1 MNLRSSSFFSP
12 ISFAILQRS
21 LIVIE
26 SKYSLSLLPASFQT
40 ICVTH
45 SPDFSQGLLESS
57 GLTQSTGLIPPS
69 VIRTISP
76 TVISSGFLLKK
87 YPPEGP
93 LLLPMIPPLFNFWNI
108 CSIYLGEI
116 PSRLEMSLTCVFN
129 PSE

>member
-1 MNLRSSSFFSP
+1 MNPNS
-12 ISFAILQRS
+12 
-21 LIVIE
+21 
-26 SKYSLSLLPASFQT
+26 QT
-40 ICVTH
+40 QPDADRTETARRRYNRVAKTY
-45 SPDFSQGLLESS
+45 DFSQGLLESS

-69 VIRTISP
+69 VIRTIPP

-93 LLLPMIPPLFNFWNI
+93 LLLPMIPPFFSFWNI

-116 PSRLEMSLTCVFN
+116 PSRLEMSLTCVSN